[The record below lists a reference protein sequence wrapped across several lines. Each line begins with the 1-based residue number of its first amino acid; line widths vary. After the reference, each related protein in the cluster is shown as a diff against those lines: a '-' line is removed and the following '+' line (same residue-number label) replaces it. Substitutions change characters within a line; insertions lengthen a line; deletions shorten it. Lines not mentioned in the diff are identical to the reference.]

1 MKNPA
6 LFGFYGKSNSG
17 KTTLIQRLIQQLT
30 KNNYKVATIKKTNK
44 KIGIDDK
51 NKDTW
56 KFSTSGSNLVVLSS
70 PIETDFI
77 IKDKLLT
84 IEILQKIIE
93 FGEYDVILIEGAN
106 DPTIP
111 KIRVGDI
118 KEISNTIV
126 QYHNNFEEIFKLI
139 KKEINRKIKNYYN
152 ISIWVNGKSIPL
164 TEFPAEIIKN
174 GILGMIKSLKGVPP
188 IDEINIQFKEH

>member
-17 KTTLIQRLIQQLT
+17 KTTLIQRLIQQL
-30 KNNYKVATIKKTNK
+30 NRDNYKVATIKKTNK
-44 KIGIDDK
+44 KIGVDDK

-56 KFSTSGSNLVVLSS
+56 KFSASGSNLVVLST

-84 IEILQKIIE
+84 IDILQKIIE
-93 FGEYDVILIEGAN
+93 FGAYDVILIEGAN
-106 DPTIP
+106 DPSIP
-111 KIRVGDI
+111 KIKVGDI
-118 KEISNTIV
+118 EERSNTIG
-126 QYHNNFEEIFKLI
+126 QYHNNFEEIFELI
-139 KKEINRKIKNYYN
+139 KKEIKRKMDLYYN
-152 ISIWVNGKSIPL
+152 ISIWVNGKSVPL

-174 GILGMIKSLKGVPP
+174 GILGMIKSLKRVPP
-188 IDEINIQFKEH
+188 IDEVKIHFKGH